1 MNPATI
7 TIGLFVRNGAAHLA
21 GTIESLLEQS
31 FGDFELV
38 IYDNAS
44 TDDTPTIARNHMERD
59 RRVRLVRRTR
69 DIGAVA
75 NLIKAAEEARTP
87 YFCWAAHDDLREPA
101 FLQTLIGLLELHPD
115 AALACCAVQNID
127 PDGTRRD
134 IRPETRS
141 LRTTDGMT
149 SVHRLVMYLKHAPGT
164 PFYGLFRTA
173 TLQESLWVLRDA
185 KAVAGPPMLG
195 LDMAFLANV
204 LARHGLAIT
213 HEPLLL
219 FRRGG
224 YSHRLEVYG
233 SLRGLL
239 AQIRRFARSLRS
251 ATSVPNQKMLER
263 LRLAAARCSYLLRFL
278 LSPPMRRM
286 MLHYL
291 SAALPKLRWMTAHWS
306 AKNHPAF
313 ARLRRRARALPR
325 DSRIVL
331 FGAGRHTQRCFDAIR
346 IAVAP
351 RASIIGIC
359 DDAADGRSPI
369 GAHTPVNSAHIQSL
383 NPDVVLVSSD
393 AYEAA
398 LCQRAM
404 SVVPRDS
411 AIWCIYDLELE
422 AVANDRSDRS
432 TEAMNS
438 SIDSSASG
446 SARSRKGLATPPT
459 GAALMASINEMR
471 R

>member
-1 MNPATI
+1 M
-7 TIGLFVRNGAAHLA
+7 
-21 GTIESLLEQS
+21 
-31 FGDFELV
+31 
-38 IYDNAS
+38 
-44 TDDTPTIARNHMERD
+44 
-59 RRVRLVRRTR
+59 
-69 DIGAVA
+69 
-75 NLIKAAEEARTP
+75 
-87 YFCWAAHDDLREPA
+87 
-101 FLQTLIGLLELHPD
+101 
-115 AALACCAVQNID
+115 QNID

-331 FGAGRHTQRCFDAIR
+331 FGAGRHTYKGCFDMIR
-346 IAVAP
+346 IAGTGL
-351 RASIIGIC
+351 IIT
-359 DDAADGRSPI
+359 AFAMMRGRCPPI
-369 GAHTPVNSAHIQSL
+369 GAHTPHPAHIQSL